1 MIRKLL
7 CVLIGAAAFLTWGA
21 ATVSA
26 NHEGLIQAPCAQE
39 TGYLHMTPQKVR
51 TKVERRIERGNL
63 DAASVTFWSDFIL
76 SGTPHDLLIAAGV
89 IQEYA
94 VTRFDQVLR
103 YDDPFWS
110 ELATPR
116 MTEWSVACW
125 GGLVSGS

>member
-7 CVLIGAAAFLTWGA
+7 CVLIGATAFLTWGA

-26 NHEGLIQAPCAQE
+26 NHEGLIQGPCGQE

-51 TKVERRIERGNL
+51 NKVDRRIRRGEL
-63 DAASVTFWSDFIL
+63 DASSVLLYKDFVL

-94 VTRFDQVLR
+94 VNRFDQVLR

-110 ELATPR
+110 EMRTPR
-116 MTEWSVACW
+116 MTEWSVACH